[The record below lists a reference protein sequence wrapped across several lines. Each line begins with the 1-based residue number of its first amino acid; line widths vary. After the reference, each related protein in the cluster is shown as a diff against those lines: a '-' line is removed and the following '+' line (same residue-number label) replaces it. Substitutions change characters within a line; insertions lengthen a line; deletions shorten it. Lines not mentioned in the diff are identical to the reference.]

1 MNWPNM
7 NTNILIKTLSLYLK
21 LRSKHHENSELSLR
35 RLLHNAIT
43 HKLEFRKK
51 THNRVR
57 AGFSPA
63 LPTPPDMRV
72 RIRRFIAGSLA
83 IGIVKRNPEFA
94 Y

>member
-51 THNRVR
+51 THNKRLHSDK
-57 AGFSPA
+57 G
-63 LPTPPDMRV
+63 
-72 RIRRFIAGSLA
+72 RRRSGLVLELGNVHFC
-83 IGIVKRNPEFA
+83 
-94 Y
+94 